1 MKKIIIFFIFII
13 SSLYLITDEIVPP
26 EEYSY
31 GDNLS
36 QKIDLYRGKSDK
48 VLVWIH
54 GGGWLFGDKRAE
66 RWINRFENHFVDNKD
81 HNVFMIGYRVG
92 RNTAPNA
99 VEDVLCA
106 YNKILEISFKEGF
119 STDDVIVAGAS
130 AGGHLALLIG
140 LYDQRNVSLCKIN
153 NKPKAVINL
162 FGITDIKKTSDYLD
176 AEKFFTASNY
186 VKTWILPDKDLEKN
200 SLKYSPINMTVIK
213 PPNFLTIHG
222 TKDSWVPYSQAVL
235 LDTKLQ
241 KNHKLLTIDNGRHYR
256 FSESQNELIR
266 TEIKKFIDINYN

>member
-13 SSLYLITDEIVPP
+13 SSLYLITDEIVFP

-31 GDNLS
+31 GDNIS

-81 HNVFMIGYRVG
+81 HNVFMIGYRIG

-106 YNKILEISFKEGF
+106 YNKILEISFSEGF

-153 NKPKAVINL
+153 KKPKAVINL

-186 VKTWILPDKDLEKN
+186 VKTWILPDKDLEKI
-200 SLKYSPINMTVIK
+200 SLNYSPINMTVIK

>member
-1 MKKIIIFFIFII
+1 M
-13 SSLYLITDEIVPP
+13 
-26 EEYSY
+26 
-31 GDNLS
+31 
-36 QKIDLYRGKSDK
+36 YRGKSDK

-66 RWINRFENHFVDNKD
+66 RWINRFNNHFVNNKD

-106 YNKILEISFKEGF
+106 YNKILEISFSEGF
-119 STDDVIVAGAS
+119 STNDVIVAGAS

-186 VKTWILPDKDLEKN
+186 VKTWILPDKDLEKI
-200 SLKYSPINMTVIK
+200 SLNYSPINMTVIK

-222 TKDSWVPYSQAVL
+222 TKDSWVPYNQAVL
-235 LDTKLQ
+235 LDIKL
-241 KNHKLLTIDNGRHYR
+241 KENHKLLTIDNGRHYR

>member
-1 MKKIIIFFIFII
+1 VKKIIIFFIFII
-13 SSLYLITDEIVPP
+13 LSLYLITDEIVFP

-31 GDNLS
+31 GDNIS

-54 GGGWLFGDKRAE
+54 GGGWLFGNKRAE

-81 HNVFMIGYRVG
+81 HNVFMIGYRIG

-106 YNKILEISFKEGF
+106 YNKILEISFSEGF

-186 VKTWILPDKDLEKN
+186 VKTWILPDKDLEKI
-200 SLKYSPINMTVIK
+200 SLNYSPINMTVIK
-213 PPNFLTIHG
+213 APNFLTIHG
-222 TKDSWVPYSQAVL
+222 TKDSWVPYNQAVL

-241 KNHKLLTIDNGRHYR
+241 ENHKLLTIDNGRHYR

>member
-13 SSLYLITDEIVPP
+13 SSLYLITDEIVFP

-81 HNVFMIGYRVG
+81 HNVFMIGYRIG

-106 YNKILEISFKEGF
+106 YNKILEISFSEGF

-153 NKPKAVINL
+153 KKPKAVINL

-186 VKTWILPDKDLEKN
+186 VKTWILPDKDLEKI
-200 SLKYSPINMTVIK
+200 SLNYSPINMTVIK

-266 TEIKKFIDINYN
+266 AEIKKFIDINYN

>member
-1 MKKIIIFFIFII
+1 MKKKIIFFIFII
-13 SSLYLITDEIVPP
+13 SSLDLITNEIVSP

-31 GDNLS
+31 GENLS

-81 HNVFMIGYRVG
+81 HNVFMIGYRIG
-92 RNTAPNA
+92 RNSAPNA

-106 YNKILEISFKEGF
+106 YNKILEISFNEGF

-140 LYDQRNVSLCKIN
+140 LYDQRNISLCKIN

-186 VKTWILPDKDLEKN
+186 VKTWILPDKDLEKI
-200 SLKYSPINMTVIK
+200 SLNYSPINMTVIK